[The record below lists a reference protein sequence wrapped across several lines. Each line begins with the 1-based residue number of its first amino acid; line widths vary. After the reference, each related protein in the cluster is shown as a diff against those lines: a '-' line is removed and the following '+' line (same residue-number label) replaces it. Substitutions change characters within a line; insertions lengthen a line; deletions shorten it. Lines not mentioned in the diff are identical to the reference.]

1 MGDESM
7 EPMEEV
13 PLIPGTFFVPAGSSL
28 PKWHLDHFERFAG
41 LTRLRNKH
49 TDTQTTLLHDVCSSS
64 PHLALLAMRAKT
76 RAGKSSFFLKKR
88 TLKSGKVPNLGV
100 FEFSHFS
107 QKTVVFKLV

>member
-13 PLIPGTFFVPAGSSL
+13 PLIPGTFLVPAGSSL
-28 PKWHLDHFERFAG
+28 PSGISIISSVFAG
-41 LTRLRNKH
+41 LTRVRNKH

-76 RAGKSSFFLKKR
+76 RAGKSSFLER
-88 TLKSGKVPNLGV
+88 TLKSGSPKFRG
-100 FEFSHFS
+100 S
-107 QKTVVFKLV
+107 